1 MNILICQPHISHFQN
16 VTPVK
21 YHPGDHPILKRPKTP
36 KGETTHA
43 QHQSVSSKHSLV
55 QLHAR
60 CWSNDMIVVLL
71 KGLFSKGCLF
81 HKLWLFPFSAG
92 TQTKLTGIDNLAA
105 SPVPVIYKWS
115 VLWACKWDNNYHSSA
130 ATSHMGAQTT
140 KSFVQ
145 LQTMKFANSPTVEMP
160 GFSRNPVLC
169 SIFHLKRTAS
179 AGADG
184 PSPCCCAPRFRVD
197 RPRRCLFRS
206 FLKTPLEEPLQT
218 NQIHQLLEN
227 DGPRCEINPFNPSL
241 AARNPSEGC
250 GRQNVTLKSKKLL
263 WK

>member
-1 MNILICQPHISHFQN
+1 
-16 VTPVK
+16 
-21 YHPGDHPILKRPKTP
+21 
-36 KGETTHA
+36 
-43 QHQSVSSKHSLV
+43 
-55 QLHAR
+55 
-60 CWSNDMIVVLL
+60 
-71 KGLFSKGCLF
+71 
-81 HKLWLFPFSAG
+81 
-92 TQTKLTGIDNLAA
+92 
-105 SPVPVIYKWS
+105 
-115 VLWACKWDNNYHSSA
+115 
-130 ATSHMGAQTT
+130 MGAQTT
-140 KSFVQ
+140 TQSFVQ

-206 FLKTPLEEPLQT
+206 CLKTPREEPLQT

-263 WK
+263 WKWRRATSKSTAKQFASHLKYFPSKRQTSEVARWVSVVKKVSRGEMMRKTGLHVKQLSNRERTDKPVY